1 MIKPGSIRTGMISTR
16 LRVVLLVGISVI
28 ALGAAGLYL
37 YQNSTRVVG
46 GPAAAATPVGEIPAL
61 EGPHI
66 VFRSSRLGPEYGKLA
81 VVGAAD
87 AAGPRTVLD
96 LGCERIYATPGS
108 SACVAAKRGIVPSYS
123 LISLDDRLR
132 PVAEEE
138 LVGLPSRVRMSADGA
153 LVATTTFVT
162 GHSYA
167 GSSFSTQTIL
177 RHDDRPIGNLEE
189 FAAVVDGRPF
199 TAVNRNFWGV
209 TFAADDDTFYVTA
222 AVGDSTWLMRG
233 SVSGRTLT
241 SIRSNVEC
249 PSLSPDG
256 TKIAYKKRLPQPV
269 PVRWR
274 IAVLDLASGAE
285 TMIADDRSVDD
296 QVEWL
301 DDGQLLY
308 AIPRPGD
315 EATVTDVWVTPAD
328 GTGQPKIAIPE
339 AGSPAVVRG
348 GSR

>member
-1 MIKPGSIRTGMISTR
+1 MISPPMITTR
-16 LRVVLLVGISVI
+16 LRITLLVAISVI
-28 ALGAAGLYL
+28 ALGAAGIYL
-37 YQNSTRVVG
+37 VQNSTRAVTG
-46 GPAAAATPVGEIPAL
+46 APTEATPVGSIPAL

-66 VFRSSRLGPEYGKLA
+66 VFRSSRLGPDYGKLA
-81 VVGAAD
+81 VVGADD

-108 SACVAAKRGIVPSYS
+108 SACVAAKRGIVPSYR

-138 LVGLPSRVRMSADGA
+138 LIGLPSRVRMSADGA
-153 LVATTTFVT
+153 MVATTTFVT

-167 GSSFSTQTIL
+167 GSSFSTETIV
-177 RHDDRPIGNLEE
+177 RHDGRRVGNLEE
-189 FAAVVDGRPF
+189 FAAVVDGRPM

-222 AVGDSTWLMRG
+222 AIADSTWLMRG
-233 SVSGRTLT
+233 SVSKRTLT
-241 SIRSNVEC
+241 SIRGNVEC

-256 TKIAYKKRLPQPV
+256 TKIAYKKRLPQQV
-269 PVRWR
+269 PVEWR
-274 IAVLDLASGAE
+274 IAVLDLASGVE

-301 DDGQLLY
+301 DNGHLLY

-328 GTGQPKIAIPE
+328 GTGAARIAIPE